1 MNTWVKVI
9 DKVTGEMVAF
19 GLYEDCKYYGTEDYY
34 YELIQRVRNDS
45 LFLMRR
51 LSLCAR
57 TGTPRA

>member
-34 YELIQRVRNDS
+34 YELI
-45 LFLMRR
+45 
-51 LSLCAR
+51 
-57 TGTPRA
+57 